1 MKRVVLRIGCGAVCA
16 ALALTLG
23 CGCALLPPATG
34 VPGAASSA
42 VSVPTDDS
50 GKPLY
55 DPAVLN
61 DSRLRVLYCDSRS
74 GSSTTIL
81 CGSTPLHQS
90 TRSENVSLV
99 EDSVTGTAD
108 YWLRSWSDPT
118 GRGGRRTA
126 LYDKTGT
133 EVMSFEGEQSATL
146 QNGLLVLQESRLIDG
161 GYVPESGYGTC
172 QVIDLATGAAL
183 PVPEGAYSCTL
194 CGDKLVFSCYAR
206 PEGLD
211 DYDWDTDYQQNR
223 WVVVQEK
230 DGTPVYRAE
239 AASAYRLFYDS
250 DTLSDWV
257 KLDVATGEETTD
269 QILYNTQTGEQYTG
283 FLQVYPGGLASFSTS
298 DGRYELRD
306 MTTEDRGLIS
316 TFDEQPSQYFPGY
329 VVTWHSGEG
338 HGYEL
343 YDLETGAK
351 TPLYDVDATD
361 NTVAVYALDGST
373 ACIPLMAQ
381 MLADTTGMDL
391 EEARSSITVS
401 TTAYALENFGLYD
414 TTTRMLVVYEA
425 PDYVKEELQKANVEL
440 EQKPIGVDALV
451 FIVNE
456 DNPVQALSQQQLRD
470 IYAGKITN
478 WKDVGGK
485 DQEIVAFQR
494 GEDSGSQTLFK
505 KLLIQGG
512 ELMTPPSEL
521 APAAMGEL
529 VDSIADY
536 NNSANAIGFS
546 VYYYIDQMYSKP
558 GLRLLAVDGVT
569 PSNDTLADGSYP
581 LCNDFYAVIH
591 PDAAADSPERRLYDW
606 LDTDAGQDCIKKS
619 GYVAVGPQTT
629 VTIVD

>member
-1 MKRVVLRIGCGAVCA
+1 MKRVVLRIGCGAVCT

-61 DSRLRVLYCDSRS
+61 DGRLRVLYCYGRS
-74 GSSTTIL
+74 GSNTTIL

-90 TRSENVSLV
+90 ARSENVSLV
-99 EDSVTGTAD
+99 EDSATGTAD

-118 GRGGRRTA
+118 GRGGRCTA

-133 EVMSFEGEQSATL
+133 EVLSFEGEQNATL

-183 PVPEGAYSCTL
+183 PVPEGAYSCTV

-211 DYDWDTDYQQNR
+211 DYDWDTDYQQNS

-230 DGTPVYRAE
+230 DGTPVYRAD

-257 KLDVATGEETTD
+257 ELDVATGAETTD

-283 FLQVYPGGLASFSTS
+283 FLQVYPSGLASFSS
-298 DGRYELRD
+298 GNGRYELRD
-306 MTTEDRGLIS
+306 MTTEDRGLIAA
-316 TFDEQPSQYFPGY
+316 FDEQPSQYFPGY
-329 VVTWHSGEG
+329 VVTWHSGED

-351 TPLYDVDATD
+351 TPLYDVNATD
-361 NTVAVYALDGST
+361 NTVAVYALDGSLRVYST
-373 ACIPLMAQ
+373 DNGKL
-381 MLADTTGMDL
+381 LTDTT
-391 EEARSSITVS
+391 
-401 TTAYALENFGLYD
+401 
-414 TTTRMLVVYEA
+414 
-425 PDYVKEELQKANVEL
+425 VE
-440 EQKPIGVDALV
+440 
-451 FIVNE
+451 
-456 DNPVQALSQQQLRD
+456 PVEHQQRVQM
-470 IYAGKITN
+470 TN
-478 WKDVGGK
+478 CG
-485 DQEIVAFQR
+485 
-494 GEDSGSQTLFK
+494 
-505 KLLIQGG
+505 
-512 ELMTPPSEL
+512 
-521 APAAMGEL
+521 
-529 VDSIADY
+529 
-536 NNSANAIGFS
+536 
-546 VYYYIDQMYSKP
+546 
-558 GLRLLAVDGVT
+558 
-569 PSNDTLADGSYP
+569 
-581 LCNDFYAVIH
+581 
-591 PDAAADSPERRLYDW
+591 
-606 LDTDAGQDCIKKS
+606 S
-619 GYVAVGPQTT
+619 GYVWLELQDNDRYETTATRLYGPQGLVSDLTALQGKYSYINYLTTDPDGRPMFYGSRSAVGSAYGNVYDVLDADGKVVLQGLSSCTGYYSNSLNALPDHVFAAQRGFYVGWMDTSGNWLYCQSIFSSAT
-629 VTIVD
+629 ADDEPSYGY

>member
-61 DSRLRVLYCDSRS
+61 DGRLRVLYCDGRS

-90 TRSENVSLV
+90 ARSENVSLV
-99 EDSVTGTAD
+99 EDSATGTAD

-133 EVMSFEGEQSATL
+133 EVMSFEGEQNATL
-146 QNGLLVLQESRLIDG
+146 QNGLLVLLESRLIDG

-183 PVPEGAYSCTL
+183 PVPEGAYSCTV

-211 DYDWDTDYQQNR
+211 DYDWDTDYQQNS

-230 DGTPVYRAE
+230 DGTPVYRAD

-257 KLDVATGEETTD
+257 ELDVTTGEETTD

-283 FLQVYPGGLASFSTS
+283 FLQVYPSGLASFSS
-298 DGRYELRD
+298 GNGRYELRD
-306 MTTEDRGLIS
+306 MTTEDRGLIAA
-316 TFDEQPSQYFPGY
+316 FDEQPSQYFPGY
-329 VVTWHSGEG
+329 VVTWHSGED

-351 TPLYDVDATD
+351 TPLYDVDAANSTI
-361 NTVAVYALDGST
+361 AVYALDGSLRVYSKDNGKLLT
-373 ACIPLMAQ
+373 
-381 MLADTTGMDL
+381 DTTVEPVEHQQRVRMSNCGSGYVWL
-391 EEARSSITVS
+391 ELQDNDRYE
-401 TTAYALENFGLYD
+401 TTATRLYGPQGLVSDLTALQGKYSYVDYLTTDPDGRPMFCGSRAAAGSAYGSVYDVLDADGKVVLQGLASCAGYYSNS
-414 TTTRMLVVYEA
+414 LNA
-425 PDYVKEELQKANVEL
+425 LPDH
-440 EQKPIGVDALV
+440 V
-451 FIVNE
+451 F
-456 DNPVQALSQQQLRD
+456 A
-470 IYAGKITN
+470 A
-478 WKDVGGK
+478 
-485 DQEIVAFQR
+485 QR
-494 GEDSGSQTLFK
+494 GFYVGWMDTSGNWLYCQ
-505 KLLIQGG
+505 
-512 ELMTPPSEL
+512 
-521 APAAMGEL
+521 
-529 VDSIADY
+529 SI
-536 NNSANAIGFS
+536 FS
-546 VYYYIDQMYSKP
+546 S
-558 GLRLLAVDGVT
+558 
-569 PSNDTLADGSYP
+569 
-581 LCNDFYAVIH
+581 
-591 PDAAADSPERRLYDW
+591 AAADDEPSY
-606 LDTDAGQDCIKKS
+606 
-619 GYVAVGPQTT
+619 GY
-629 VTIVD
+629 

>member
-1 MKRVVLRIGCGAVCA
+1 MKRVVLRIGCGAVCT

-23 CGCALLPPATG
+23 CGCTLLPPATG

-42 VSVPTDDS
+42 VSVPTDDN

-211 DYDWDTDYQQNR
+211 DYDWDTDYQQNS

-230 DGTPVYRAE
+230 DGTPVYRAD
-239 AASAYRLFYDS
+239 AASAYRLFYNS

-257 KLDVATGEETTD
+257 ELDVATGEETTD
-269 QILYNTQTGEQYTG
+269 RILYNVLTGEQCTG
-283 FLQVYPGGLASFSTS
+283 FLQVYPGGLASFSTG

-306 MTTEDRGLIS
+306 MTTEDRGLIAA
-316 TFDEQPSQYFPGY
+316 FDEQPSQYFPGY
-329 VVTWHSGEG
+329 VVTWHSGED

-343 YDLETGAK
+343 YDLETGTK
-351 TPLYDVDATD
+351 TPLYDVNTTD
-361 NTVAVYALDGST
+361 NTIAVYALDGSLRVYSKDNGKLLT
-373 ACIPLMAQ
+373 
-381 MLADTTGMDL
+381 DTTV
-391 EEARSSITVS
+391 EPVEHQQRV
-401 TTAYALENFGLYD
+401 
-414 TTTRMLVVYEA
+414 RM
-425 PDYVKEELQKANVEL
+425 
-440 EQKPIGVDALV
+440 
-451 FIVNE
+451 
-456 DNPVQALSQQQLRD
+456 
-470 IYAGKITN
+470 
-478 WKDVGGK
+478 
-485 DQEIVAFQR
+485 
-494 GEDSGSQTLFK
+494 
-505 KLLIQGG
+505 
-512 ELMTPPSEL
+512 
-521 APAAMGEL
+521 
-529 VDSIADY
+529 
-536 NNSANAIGFS
+536 
-546 VYYYIDQMYSKP
+546 
-558 GLRLLAVDGVT
+558 
-569 PSNDTLADGSYP
+569 SNYG
-581 LCNDFYAVIH
+581 
-591 PDAAADSPERRLYDW
+591 
-606 LDTDAGQDCIKKS
+606 S
-619 GYVAVGPQTT
+619 GYVWLKLQDNDRYETTATRLYGPQGLVSDLTALQGKYSYVNYLTTDPDGRPMFYGSRSAVGSAYGNVCDVLDADGKVVLQGLASCAGYYSNSLNALPDHVFAAQRGFYVGWMDTSGNWLYCQSIFSSAT
-629 VTIVD
+629 ADDEPSYGY

>member
-1 MKRVVLRIGCGAVCA
+1 MKRVVLRIGCGAVCT

-42 VSVPTDDS
+42 VSVPTDDN

-90 TRSENVSLV
+90 ARSENVSLV
-99 EDSVTGTAD
+99 EDSATGTAD

-161 GYVPESGYGTC
+161 GYIPESGYGTC

-183 PVPEGAYSCTL
+183 PVPEGAYSCTV

-211 DYDWDTDYQQNR
+211 DYDWDTDYRQNS

-230 DGTPVYRAE
+230 DGTPVYRAD

-257 KLDVATGEETTD
+257 VLDVTTGEETTD
-269 QILYNTQTGEQYTG
+269 RILYNVLTGEQCTG

-306 MTTEDRGLIS
+306 MTTEDRGLIAA
-316 TFDEQPSQYFPGY
+316 FDEQPSQYFPGY
-329 VVTWHSGEG
+329 VVTWHSGED

-343 YDLETGAK
+343 YDLETGTK
-351 TPLYDVDATD
+351 TPLYDVNATD
-361 NTVAVYALDGST
+361 NTVAVYALDGSLRVYST
-373 ACIPLMAQ
+373 DNGKL
-381 MLADTTGMDL
+381 LTDTTV
-391 EEARSSITVS
+391 EPVEHQQRV
-401 TTAYALENFGLYD
+401 
-414 TTTRMLVVYEA
+414 RM
-425 PDYVKEELQKANVEL
+425 
-440 EQKPIGVDALV
+440 
-451 FIVNE
+451 
-456 DNPVQALSQQQLRD
+456 
-470 IYAGKITN
+470 
-478 WKDVGGK
+478 
-485 DQEIVAFQR
+485 
-494 GEDSGSQTLFK
+494 
-505 KLLIQGG
+505 
-512 ELMTPPSEL
+512 
-521 APAAMGEL
+521 
-529 VDSIADY
+529 
-536 NNSANAIGFS
+536 
-546 VYYYIDQMYSKP
+546 
-558 GLRLLAVDGVT
+558 
-569 PSNDTLADGSYP
+569 SNYG
-581 LCNDFYAVIH
+581 
-591 PDAAADSPERRLYDW
+591 
-606 LDTDAGQDCIKKS
+606 S
-619 GYVAVGPQTT
+619 GYVWLKLQDNDRYETTATRLYGPQGLVSDLTALQGKYSYVNYLTTDPDGRPMFYGSRSAVGSAYGNVCDVLDADGKVVLQGLASCAGYYSNSLNALPDHVFAAQRGFYVGWMDTSGNWLYCQSIFSSAT
-629 VTIVD
+629 ADDEPSYGY

>member
-1 MKRVVLRIGCGAVCA
+1 MKRVVLRIGCGAVCT

-42 VSVPTDDS
+42 VSVPTDDN

-61 DSRLRVLYCDSRS
+61 DSRLRVLYCDGRF

-99 EDSVTGTAD
+99 EDSATGTAD

-183 PVPEGAYSCTL
+183 PVPEGAYSCTV

-211 DYDWDTDYQQNR
+211 DYDWDTDYRQHS

-230 DGTPVYRAE
+230 DGTPVYRAD

-257 KLDVATGEETTD
+257 ELDIATGEETTD
-269 QILYNTQTGEQYTG
+269 QILYNTLTGEQYTG
-283 FLQVYPGGLASFSTS
+283 FLQVYPSGLASFSTS

-306 MTTEDRGLIS
+306 MTTEDRGLIA

-329 VVTWHSGEG
+329 VVTWHSGED

-361 NTVAVYALDGST
+361 STVAVYALDGSLRVYSKDNGKLLT
-373 ACIPLMAQ
+373 
-381 MLADTTGMDL
+381 DTTVEPVEHQQRVRMSNCGTGYVWL
-391 EEARSSITVS
+391 ELQDNDRYE
-401 TTAYALENFGLYD
+401 TTATRLYGPQGLVSDLTALQGKYSYVNYLTTDPDGRPMFCGSRAAAGSAYGNVYDVLDADGKVVLQGLSSCTGYYSNS
-414 TTTRMLVVYEA
+414 LNA
-425 PDYVKEELQKANVEL
+425 LPDH
-440 EQKPIGVDALV
+440 V
-451 FIVNE
+451 F
-456 DNPVQALSQQQLRD
+456 A
-470 IYAGKITN
+470 A
-478 WKDVGGK
+478 
-485 DQEIVAFQR
+485 QR
-494 GEDSGSQTLFK
+494 GFYVGWMDTSGNWLYCQSIFSSATADDV
-505 KLLIQGG
+505 
-512 ELMTPPSEL
+512 PS
-521 APAAMGEL
+521 
-529 VDSIADY
+529 
-536 NNSANAIGFS
+536 
-546 VYYYIDQMYSKP
+546 YS
-558 GLRLLAVDGVT
+558 
-569 PSNDTLADGSYP
+569 Y
-581 LCNDFYAVIH
+581 
-591 PDAAADSPERRLYDW
+591 
-606 LDTDAGQDCIKKS
+606 
-619 GYVAVGPQTT
+619 
-629 VTIVD
+629 

>member
-1 MKRVVLRIGCGAVCA
+1 MKRVVLRIGCGAVCT

-55 DPAVLN
+55 DPTVLN
-61 DSRLRVLYCDSRS
+61 DSRLRVLYCDGRF

-99 EDSVTGTAD
+99 EDSATGTAD

-183 PVPEGAYSCTL
+183 PVPEGAYSCTV

-211 DYDWDTDYQQNR
+211 DYDWDTDYRQNS

-230 DGTPVYRAE
+230 DGTPVYRAD

-257 KLDVATGEETTD
+257 VLDVTTGEETTD
-269 QILYNTQTGEQYTG
+269 RILYNVLTGEQCTG
-283 FLQVYPGGLASFSTS
+283 FLQVYPGGLASFSTD

-306 MTTEDRGLIS
+306 MTTEDRGLIAA
-316 TFDEQPSQYFPGY
+316 FDEQPSQYFPGY
-329 VVTWHSGEG
+329 VVTWHSGED

-343 YDLETGAK
+343 YDLETGTK
-351 TPLYDVDATD
+351 TPLYDVNATD
-361 NTVAVYALDGST
+361 NTVAVYALDGSLRVYST
-373 ACIPLMAQ
+373 DNGKL
-381 MLADTTGMDL
+381 LTDTTV
-391 EEARSSITVS
+391 EPVEHQQRV
-401 TTAYALENFGLYD
+401 
-414 TTTRMLVVYEA
+414 RM
-425 PDYVKEELQKANVEL
+425 
-440 EQKPIGVDALV
+440 
-451 FIVNE
+451 
-456 DNPVQALSQQQLRD
+456 
-470 IYAGKITN
+470 
-478 WKDVGGK
+478 
-485 DQEIVAFQR
+485 
-494 GEDSGSQTLFK
+494 
-505 KLLIQGG
+505 
-512 ELMTPPSEL
+512 
-521 APAAMGEL
+521 
-529 VDSIADY
+529 
-536 NNSANAIGFS
+536 
-546 VYYYIDQMYSKP
+546 
-558 GLRLLAVDGVT
+558 
-569 PSNDTLADGSYP
+569 SNYG
-581 LCNDFYAVIH
+581 
-591 PDAAADSPERRLYDW
+591 
-606 LDTDAGQDCIKKS
+606 S
-619 GYVAVGPQTT
+619 GYVWLKLQDNDRYETTATRLYGPQGLVSDLTALQGKYSYVDYLTT
-629 VTIVD
+629 DPDGSPMFCGSRAAAGSAYGNVYDVLDADGKVVLQGLSSCTGYYSNSLNALPDHVFAAQRGFYVGWMDTSGNWLYCQSIFSSATADDVPSYGY

>member
-61 DSRLRVLYCDSRS
+61 DGRLRALYCYSRS

-99 EDSVTGTAD
+99 QDSATGTAD

-133 EVMSFEGEQSATL
+133 EVLSFEGEQSATL
-146 QNGLLVLQESRLIDG
+146 QNGLLVLQESRLVDG

-183 PVPEGAYSCTL
+183 PVPEGAYGCTV

-211 DYDWDTDYQQNR
+211 DYDWDTDYQQNS
-223 WVVVQEK
+223 WVVAQEK
-230 DGTPVYRAE
+230 DGTPVYRAD

-250 DTLSDWV
+250 DILSDWV
-257 KLDVATGEETTD
+257 ELDIATEEETTD
-269 QILYNTQTGEQYTG
+269 RILYNVLTGEQCTG
-283 FLQVYPGGLASFSTS
+283 FLQVYQGGLASFSTG

-306 MTTEDRGLIS
+306 MTTEDRGLIA

-329 VVTWHSGEG
+329 VITWHSGED

-343 YDLETGAK
+343 YDLETGTK
-351 TPLYDVDATD
+351 TPLYDVDASDSTI
-361 NTVAVYALDGST
+361 AVYAQDGSLRVYSKDNGKLLT
-373 ACIPLMAQ
+373 
-381 MLADTTGMDL
+381 DTTVEPVEHQQRVRMSNCGSGYIWL
-391 EEARSSITVS
+391 ELQDNDHYE
-401 TTAYALENFGLYD
+401 TTATRLYGPQGLVSDLTALQGKYSYVDYLTTDPDGSPMFCGSRAAAGSAYGNVYDVLDADGKVVLQGLSSCTGYYSNS
-414 TTTRMLVVYEA
+414 LNA
-425 PDYVKEELQKANVEL
+425 LPDH
-440 EQKPIGVDALV
+440 V
-451 FIVNE
+451 F
-456 DNPVQALSQQQLRD
+456 A
-470 IYAGKITN
+470 A
-478 WKDVGGK
+478 
-485 DQEIVAFQR
+485 QR
-494 GEDSGSQTLFK
+494 GFYVGWMDTSGNWLYCQSIFSSATADD
-505 KLLIQGG
+505 
-512 ELMTPPSEL
+512 EPS
-521 APAAMGEL
+521 
-529 VDSIADY
+529 Y
-536 NNSANAIGFS
+536 
-546 VYYYIDQMYSKP
+546 
-558 GLRLLAVDGVT
+558 
-569 PSNDTLADGSYP
+569 
-581 LCNDFYAVIH
+581 
-591 PDAAADSPERRLYDW
+591 
-606 LDTDAGQDCIKKS
+606 
-619 GYVAVGPQTT
+619 GY
-629 VTIVD
+629 

>member
-99 EDSVTGTAD
+99 EDSATGTAD

-183 PVPEGAYSCTL
+183 PVPEGAYSCTV

-211 DYDWDTDYQQNR
+211 DYDWDTDYRQNS

-230 DGTPVYRAE
+230 DGTPVYRAD

-257 KLDVATGEETTD
+257 VLDVTTGEETTD
-269 QILYNTQTGEQYTG
+269 RILYNVLTGEQCTG

-306 MTTEDRGLIS
+306 MTTEDRGLIAA
-316 TFDEQPSQYFPGY
+316 FDEQPSQYFPGY
-329 VVTWHSGEG
+329 VVTWHSGED

-343 YDLETGAK
+343 YDLETGTK
-351 TPLYDVDATD
+351 TPLYDVNATD
-361 NTVAVYALDGST
+361 NTVAVYALDGSLRVYST
-373 ACIPLMAQ
+373 DNGKL
-381 MLADTTGMDL
+381 LTDTTV
-391 EEARSSITVS
+391 EPVEHQQRV
-401 TTAYALENFGLYD
+401 
-414 TTTRMLVVYEA
+414 RM
-425 PDYVKEELQKANVEL
+425 
-440 EQKPIGVDALV
+440 
-451 FIVNE
+451 
-456 DNPVQALSQQQLRD
+456 
-470 IYAGKITN
+470 
-478 WKDVGGK
+478 
-485 DQEIVAFQR
+485 
-494 GEDSGSQTLFK
+494 
-505 KLLIQGG
+505 
-512 ELMTPPSEL
+512 
-521 APAAMGEL
+521 
-529 VDSIADY
+529 
-536 NNSANAIGFS
+536 
-546 VYYYIDQMYSKP
+546 
-558 GLRLLAVDGVT
+558 
-569 PSNDTLADGSYP
+569 SNYG
-581 LCNDFYAVIH
+581 
-591 PDAAADSPERRLYDW
+591 
-606 LDTDAGQDCIKKS
+606 S
-619 GYVAVGPQTT
+619 GYVWLKLQDNDRYETTATRLYGPQGLVSDLTALQGKYSYVNYLTTDPDGRPMFYGSRSAVGSAYGNVCDVLDADGKVVLQGLASCAGYYSNSLNALPDHVFAAQRGFYVGWMDTSGNWLYCQSIFSSAT
-629 VTIVD
+629 ADDEPSYGY

>member
-1 MKRVVLRIGCGAVCA
+1 MKRVVLRIGCGAVCT

-55 DPAVLN
+55 DPTVLN
-61 DSRLRVLYCDSRS
+61 DSRLRVLYCDGRF

-99 EDSVTGTAD
+99 EDSATGTAD

-146 QNGLLVLQESRLIDG
+146 QNGLLVLQESRLVDG

-183 PVPEGAYSCTL
+183 PVPEGAYSCTV

-211 DYDWDTDYQQNR
+211 DYDWDTDYQQNS

-230 DGTPVYRAE
+230 DGTTVYRAE
-239 AASAYRLFYDS
+239 AASAYRLFYDN

-257 KLDVATGEETTD
+257 ELDVATGEETTD
-269 QILYNTQTGEQYTG
+269 RILYNVLTGEQCTG
-283 FLQVYPGGLASFSTS
+283 FLQVYPGGLASFSTG

-306 MTTEDRGLIS
+306 MTTEDRGLIAA
-316 TFDEQPSQYFPGY
+316 FDEQPSQYFPGY
-329 VVTWHSGEG
+329 VVTWHSGED

-361 NTVAVYALDGST
+361 STIAVYALDGSLRVYSKDNGKLLT
-373 ACIPLMAQ
+373 
-381 MLADTTGMDL
+381 DTTVKPVEHQQRVRMSNCGTGYVWL
-391 EEARSSITVS
+391 ELQDNDRYE
-401 TTAYALENFGLYD
+401 TTATRLYGPQGLVSDLTALQGKYSYVDYLTTDPDGSPMFCGSRAAAGSAYGNVYDVLDADGKVVLQGLSSCTGYYSNS
-414 TTTRMLVVYEA
+414 LNA
-425 PDYVKEELQKANVEL
+425 LPDH
-440 EQKPIGVDALV
+440 V
-451 FIVNE
+451 F
-456 DNPVQALSQQQLRD
+456 A
-470 IYAGKITN
+470 A
-478 WKDVGGK
+478 
-485 DQEIVAFQR
+485 QR
-494 GEDSGSQTLFK
+494 GFYVGWMDTSGNWLYCQNIFSSATADD
-505 KLLIQGG
+505 
-512 ELMTPPSEL
+512 EPS
-521 APAAMGEL
+521 
-529 VDSIADY
+529 Y
-536 NNSANAIGFS
+536 
-546 VYYYIDQMYSKP
+546 
-558 GLRLLAVDGVT
+558 
-569 PSNDTLADGSYP
+569 
-581 LCNDFYAVIH
+581 
-591 PDAAADSPERRLYDW
+591 
-606 LDTDAGQDCIKKS
+606 
-619 GYVAVGPQTT
+619 GY
-629 VTIVD
+629 

>member
-1 MKRVVLRIGCGAVCA
+1 MKRVVLRISCGAVCA

-61 DSRLRVLYCDSRS
+61 DGRLRVLYCDGRS

-90 TRSENVSLV
+90 ARSENVSLV
-99 EDSVTGTAD
+99 QDSTTGTAD

-133 EVMSFEGEQSATL
+133 EVMAFEGEQSATL
-146 QNGLLVLQESRLIDG
+146 QNGLLVLQESRLVDG

-183 PVPEGAYSCTL
+183 PVPEGAYSCTV

-211 DYDWDTDYQQNR
+211 DYDWDTDYRQNS

-230 DGTPVYRAE
+230 DGTPVYRAD

-257 KLDVATGEETTD
+257 VLDVTTGEETTD
-269 QILYNTQTGEQYTG
+269 RILYNVLTGEQCTG

-306 MTTEDRGLIS
+306 MTTEDRGLIAA
-316 TFDEQPSQYFPGY
+316 FDEQPSQYFPGY
-329 VVTWHSGEG
+329 VVTWHSGED

-343 YDLETGAK
+343 YDLETGTK
-351 TPLYDVDATD
+351 TPLYDVNATD
-361 NTVAVYALDGST
+361 NTVAVYALDGSLRVYST
-373 ACIPLMAQ
+373 DNGKL
-381 MLADTTGMDL
+381 LTDTTV
-391 EEARSSITVS
+391 EPVEHQQRV
-401 TTAYALENFGLYD
+401 
-414 TTTRMLVVYEA
+414 RMSNCGTG
-425 PDYVKEELQKANVEL
+425 YVWLELQ
-440 EQKPIGVDALV
+440 
-451 FIVNE
+451 
-456 DNPVQALSQQQLRD
+456 DNDR
-470 IYAGKITN
+470 Y
-478 WKDVGGK
+478 
-485 DQEIVAFQR
+485 E
-494 GEDSGSQTLFK
+494 
-505 KLLIQGG
+505 
-512 ELMTPPSEL
+512 
-521 APAAMGEL
+521 
-529 VDSIADY
+529 
-536 NNSANAIGFS
+536 
-546 VYYYIDQMYSKP
+546 
-558 GLRLLAVDGVT
+558 
-569 PSNDTLADGSYP
+569 
-581 LCNDFYAVIH
+581 
-591 PDAAADSPERRLYDW
+591 
-606 LDTDAGQDCIKKS
+606 
-619 GYVAVGPQTT
+619 TT
-629 VTIVD
+629 VTRLYGPQGLVSDLTALQGKYSYVNYLTTDPDGRPMFYGSRAAAGSAYGNVCDVLDADGKVVLHGLSSCTGYYSNSLNALPDHVFAAQQGFYVGWMDTSGNWLYCQSIFSYATADDEPSYGY

>member
-1 MKRVVLRIGCGAVCA
+1 MKRVVLRIGCGAVCT

-42 VSVPTDDS
+42 VSVPTDDN

-61 DSRLRVLYCDSRS
+61 DDRLRVLYCYDRA

-90 TRSENVSLV
+90 ARSENVSLV
-99 EDSVTGTAD
+99 EDSATGTAD

-133 EVMSFEGEQSATL
+133 EVLSFEGEQSATL

-183 PVPEGAYSCTL
+183 SVPEGAYSCTL

-211 DYDWDTDYQQNR
+211 DYDWDTDYQQNS
-223 WVVVQEK
+223 WVVMQEK

-257 KLDVATGEETTD
+257 VLDVTTGEETTD
-269 QILYNTQTGEQYTG
+269 RILYNVLTGEQCTG

-306 MTTEDRGLIS
+306 MTTEDRGLIAA
-316 TFDEQPSQYFPGY
+316 FDEQPSQYFPGY
-329 VVTWHSGEG
+329 VVTWHSGED

-343 YDLETGAK
+343 YDLETGTK
-351 TPLYDVDATD
+351 TPLYDVNATD
-361 NTVAVYALDGST
+361 NTVAVYALDGSLRVYST
-373 ACIPLMAQ
+373 DNGKL
-381 MLADTTGMDL
+381 LTDTTV
-391 EEARSSITVS
+391 EPVEHQQRV
-401 TTAYALENFGLYD
+401 
-414 TTTRMLVVYEA
+414 RM
-425 PDYVKEELQKANVEL
+425 
-440 EQKPIGVDALV
+440 
-451 FIVNE
+451 
-456 DNPVQALSQQQLRD
+456 
-470 IYAGKITN
+470 
-478 WKDVGGK
+478 
-485 DQEIVAFQR
+485 
-494 GEDSGSQTLFK
+494 
-505 KLLIQGG
+505 
-512 ELMTPPSEL
+512 
-521 APAAMGEL
+521 
-529 VDSIADY
+529 
-536 NNSANAIGFS
+536 
-546 VYYYIDQMYSKP
+546 
-558 GLRLLAVDGVT
+558 
-569 PSNDTLADGSYP
+569 SNYG
-581 LCNDFYAVIH
+581 
-591 PDAAADSPERRLYDW
+591 
-606 LDTDAGQDCIKKS
+606 S
-619 GYVAVGPQTT
+619 GYVWLKLQDNDRYETTATRLYGPQGLVSDLTALQGKYSYVNYLTTDPDGRPMFYGSRSAVGSAYGNVCDVLDADGKVVLQGLASCAGYYSNSLNALPDHVFAAQRGFYVGWMDTSGNWLYCQSIFSSAT
-629 VTIVD
+629 ADDEPSYGY

>member
-1 MKRVVLRIGCGAVCA
+1 MKRVVLRIGCGAVCT

-42 VSVPTDDS
+42 VSVPTDDN

-90 TRSENVSLV
+90 ARSENVSLV
-99 EDSVTGTAD
+99 EDSATGTAD

-183 PVPEGAYSCTL
+183 PVPEGAYSCTV

-211 DYDWDTDYQQNR
+211 DYDWDTDYQQNS

-230 DGTPVYRAE
+230 DGTPVYRAD

-257 KLDVATGEETTD
+257 VLDVTTGEETTD
-269 QILYNTQTGEQYTG
+269 RILYNVLTGEQCTG
-283 FLQVYPGGLASFSTS
+283 FLQVYPGGLASFSTG

-306 MTTEDRGLIS
+306 MTTEDRGLIAA
-316 TFDEQPSQYFPGY
+316 FDEQPSQYFPGY
-329 VVTWHSGEG
+329 VVTWHSGED

-343 YDLETGAK
+343 YDLETGTK
-351 TPLYDVDATD
+351 TPLYDVNTTD
-361 NTVAVYALDGST
+361 NTIAVYALDGSLRVYSKDNGKLLT
-373 ACIPLMAQ
+373 
-381 MLADTTGMDL
+381 DTTV
-391 EEARSSITVS
+391 EPVEHQQRV
-401 TTAYALENFGLYD
+401 
-414 TTTRMLVVYEA
+414 RM
-425 PDYVKEELQKANVEL
+425 
-440 EQKPIGVDALV
+440 
-451 FIVNE
+451 
-456 DNPVQALSQQQLRD
+456 
-470 IYAGKITN
+470 
-478 WKDVGGK
+478 
-485 DQEIVAFQR
+485 
-494 GEDSGSQTLFK
+494 
-505 KLLIQGG
+505 
-512 ELMTPPSEL
+512 
-521 APAAMGEL
+521 
-529 VDSIADY
+529 
-536 NNSANAIGFS
+536 
-546 VYYYIDQMYSKP
+546 
-558 GLRLLAVDGVT
+558 
-569 PSNDTLADGSYP
+569 SNYG
-581 LCNDFYAVIH
+581 
-591 PDAAADSPERRLYDW
+591 
-606 LDTDAGQDCIKKS
+606 S
-619 GYVAVGPQTT
+619 GYVWLKLQDNDRYETTATRLYGPQGLVSDLTALQGKYSYVNYLTTDPDGRPMFYGSRSAVGSAYGNVCDVLDADGKVVLQGLASCAGYYSNSLNALPDHVFAAQRGFYVGWMDTSGNWLYCQSIFSSAT
-629 VTIVD
+629 ADDEPSYGY

>member
-1 MKRVVLRIGCGAVCA
+1 MKRVVLRIGCGAVCT

-42 VSVPTDDS
+42 VSVPTDDN

-90 TRSENVSLV
+90 ARSENVSLV
-99 EDSVTGTAD
+99 EDSATGTAD

-183 PVPEGAYSCTL
+183 PVPEGAYSCTV

-211 DYDWDTDYQQNR
+211 DYDWDTDYRQNS

-230 DGTPVYRAE
+230 DGTPVYRAD

-257 KLDVATGEETTD
+257 VLDVTTGEETTD
-269 QILYNTQTGEQYTG
+269 RILYNVLTGEQCTG
-283 FLQVYPGGLASFSTS
+283 FLQVYPGGLASFSTG

-306 MTTEDRGLIS
+306 MTTEDRGLIAA
-316 TFDEQPSQYFPGY
+316 FDEQPSQYFPGY
-329 VVTWHSGEG
+329 VVTWHSGEN

-343 YDLETGAK
+343 YDLETGTK
-351 TPLYDVDATD
+351 TPLYDVNATD
-361 NTVAVYALDGST
+361 NTVAVYALDGSLRVYST
-373 ACIPLMAQ
+373 DNGKL
-381 MLADTTGMDL
+381 LTDTTV
-391 EEARSSITVS
+391 EPVEHQQRV
-401 TTAYALENFGLYD
+401 
-414 TTTRMLVVYEA
+414 RM
-425 PDYVKEELQKANVEL
+425 
-440 EQKPIGVDALV
+440 
-451 FIVNE
+451 
-456 DNPVQALSQQQLRD
+456 
-470 IYAGKITN
+470 
-478 WKDVGGK
+478 
-485 DQEIVAFQR
+485 
-494 GEDSGSQTLFK
+494 
-505 KLLIQGG
+505 
-512 ELMTPPSEL
+512 
-521 APAAMGEL
+521 
-529 VDSIADY
+529 
-536 NNSANAIGFS
+536 
-546 VYYYIDQMYSKP
+546 
-558 GLRLLAVDGVT
+558 
-569 PSNDTLADGSYP
+569 SNYG
-581 LCNDFYAVIH
+581 
-591 PDAAADSPERRLYDW
+591 
-606 LDTDAGQDCIKKS
+606 S
-619 GYVAVGPQTT
+619 GYVWLKLQDNDRYETTATRLYGPQGLVSDLTALQGKYSYVNYLTTDPDGRPMFYGSRSAVGSAYGNVCDVLDADGKVVLQGLASCAGYYSNSLNALPDHVFAAQRGFYVGWMDTSGNWLYCQSIFSSAT
-629 VTIVD
+629 ADDEPSYGY

>member
-1 MKRVVLRIGCGAVCA
+1 MKRVVLRIGCGAVCT

-42 VSVPTDDS
+42 VSVPTDDN

-61 DSRLRVLYCDSRS
+61 DGRLRVLYYYGRS

-90 TRSENVSLV
+90 ARSENVSLV
-99 EDSVTGTAD
+99 EDSATGTAD

-211 DYDWDTDYQQNR
+211 DYDWDTDYQQNS
-223 WVVVQEK
+223 WVVMQEK
-230 DGTPVYRAE
+230 DGTPVYRAD

-257 KLDVATGEETTD
+257 GLDVTTGEETTD
-269 QILYNTQTGEQYTG
+269 RILYNVLTGEQCTG

-306 MTTEDRGLIS
+306 MTTEDRGLIAA
-316 TFDEQPSQYFPGY
+316 FDEQPSQYFPGY
-329 VVTWHSGEG
+329 VVTWHSGED

-343 YDLETGAK
+343 YDLETGTK
-351 TPLYDVDATD
+351 TPLYDVNATD
-361 NTVAVYALDGST
+361 NTVAVYALDGSLRVYST
-373 ACIPLMAQ
+373 DNGKL
-381 MLADTTGMDL
+381 LTDTTVEPVEHQQRVRMSNCGNGYVWLKLQDNDRY
-391 EEARSSITVS
+391 E
-401 TTAYALENFGLYD
+401 TTATRLYGPQGLVSDLTALQGKYSYVNYLTTDPDGRPMFYGSRAAAGSAYGNVCDVLDADGKVVLHGLSSCTGYYSNS
-414 TTTRMLVVYEA
+414 LNA
-425 PDYVKEELQKANVEL
+425 LPDH
-440 EQKPIGVDALV
+440 V
-451 FIVNE
+451 F
-456 DNPVQALSQQQLRD
+456 A
-470 IYAGKITN
+470 A
-478 WKDVGGK
+478 
-485 DQEIVAFQR
+485 QR
-494 GEDSGSQTLFK
+494 GFYVGWMDTSGNWLYCQSIFSSATADDV
-505 KLLIQGG
+505 
-512 ELMTPPSEL
+512 PS
-521 APAAMGEL
+521 
-529 VDSIADY
+529 Y
-536 NNSANAIGFS
+536 
-546 VYYYIDQMYSKP
+546 
-558 GLRLLAVDGVT
+558 
-569 PSNDTLADGSYP
+569 
-581 LCNDFYAVIH
+581 
-591 PDAAADSPERRLYDW
+591 
-606 LDTDAGQDCIKKS
+606 
-619 GYVAVGPQTT
+619 GY
-629 VTIVD
+629 

>member
-1 MKRVVLRIGCGAVCA
+1 MKRVVLRIGCGAVCT

-34 VPGAASSA
+34 VPGAASAA

-61 DSRLRVLYCDSRS
+61 DGRLRVLYYYGRS

-81 CGSTPLHQS
+81 CGSTPLHQAA
-90 TRSENVSLV
+90 RSENVSLV
-99 EDSVTGTAD
+99 EDSATGIAD

-211 DYDWDTDYQQNR
+211 DYDWDTDYQQNS

-230 DGTPVYRAE
+230 DGTPAYRAD

-257 KLDVATGEETTD
+257 ELDVATGEEITD
-269 QILYNTQTGEQYTG
+269 QILYNVLTGEQCTG
-283 FLQVYPGGLASFSTS
+283 FLQVYPGGLASFSTG

-306 MTTEDRGLIS
+306 MTTEDRGLIA

-329 VVTWHSGEG
+329 VVTWHSGED
-338 HGYEL
+338 HGYDL

-351 TPLYDVDATD
+351 TPLYDVDANDSTI
-361 NTVAVYALDGST
+361 AVYALDGSLRVYSKDNGKLLT
-373 ACIPLMAQ
+373 
-381 MLADTTGMDL
+381 DTTV
-391 EEARSSITVS
+391 EPVEHQQRV
-401 TTAYALENFGLYD
+401 
-414 TTTRMLVVYEA
+414 RM
-425 PDYVKEELQKANVEL
+425 
-440 EQKPIGVDALV
+440 
-451 FIVNE
+451 
-456 DNPVQALSQQQLRD
+456 
-470 IYAGKITN
+470 
-478 WKDVGGK
+478 
-485 DQEIVAFQR
+485 
-494 GEDSGSQTLFK
+494 
-505 KLLIQGG
+505 
-512 ELMTPPSEL
+512 
-521 APAAMGEL
+521 
-529 VDSIADY
+529 
-536 NNSANAIGFS
+536 
-546 VYYYIDQMYSKP
+546 
-558 GLRLLAVDGVT
+558 
-569 PSNDTLADGSYP
+569 SNCG
-581 LCNDFYAVIH
+581 
-591 PDAAADSPERRLYDW
+591 
-606 LDTDAGQDCIKKS
+606 S
-619 GYVAVGPQTT
+619 GYVWLELQDNDRYETTATRLYGPQGLVSDLTALQGKYSYINYLTT
-629 VTIVD
+629 DPDGRPMFYGSRSAAGSAYGSVCDVLDADGKVVLQGLASCAGYYSNSLNALPDHVFAAQRGFYVGWMDTSGNWLYCQSIFSSATADDEPSYGY

>member
-61 DSRLRVLYCDSRS
+61 DGRLRVLYCDGRS

-90 TRSENVSLV
+90 ARSENVSLV
-99 EDSVTGTAD
+99 QDSTTGTAD

-133 EVMSFEGEQSATL
+133 EVMAFEGEQSATL

-183 PVPEGAYSCTL
+183 PVPEGAYGCTL

-211 DYDWDTDYQQNR
+211 DYDWDTDYQQNS

-230 DGTPVYRAE
+230 DGTPVYRAD

-257 KLDVATGEETTD
+257 ELDVATGEETTD
-269 QILYNTQTGEQYTG
+269 RILYNVLTGEQCTG
-283 FLQVYPGGLASFSTS
+283 FLQVYPGGLVSFSTG

-306 MTTEDRGLIS
+306 MTTEDRGLIA

-329 VVTWHSGEG
+329 VVTWHSGED

-343 YDLETGAK
+343 YDLETGTK
-351 TPLYDVDATD
+351 TPLYDVNTTD
-361 NTVAVYALDGST
+361 NTIAVYALDGSLRVYSKDNGKLLT
-373 ACIPLMAQ
+373 E
-381 MLADTTGMDL
+381 TTVEPVEHQQRVRMSNCGSGYVWLKLQDNDRY
-391 EEARSSITVS
+391 E
-401 TTAYALENFGLYD
+401 TTATRLYGPQGLVSDLTALQGKYSYVNYLTTDPDGRPMFYGSRAAAGSAYGNVCDVLDADGKVVLQGLASCAGYYSNS
-414 TTTRMLVVYEA
+414 LNA
-425 PDYVKEELQKANVEL
+425 LPDH
-440 EQKPIGVDALV
+440 V
-451 FIVNE
+451 F
-456 DNPVQALSQQQLRD
+456 A
-470 IYAGKITN
+470 A
-478 WKDVGGK
+478 
-485 DQEIVAFQR
+485 QR
-494 GEDSGSQTLFK
+494 GFYVGWMDTSGNWLYCQ
-505 KLLIQGG
+505 
-512 ELMTPPSEL
+512 
-521 APAAMGEL
+521 
-529 VDSIADY
+529 SI
-536 NNSANAIGFS
+536 FS
-546 VYYYIDQMYSKP
+546 S
-558 GLRLLAVDGVT
+558 
-569 PSNDTLADGSYP
+569 
-581 LCNDFYAVIH
+581 
-591 PDAAADSPERRLYDW
+591 AAADDEPSY
-606 LDTDAGQDCIKKS
+606 
-619 GYVAVGPQTT
+619 GY
-629 VTIVD
+629 

>member
-55 DPAVLN
+55 DPTVLN
-61 DSRLRVLYCDSRS
+61 DSRLRVLYCDGRF

-99 EDSVTGTAD
+99 EDSATGTAD

-133 EVMSFEGEQSATL
+133 EVMSFEGEQNATL
-146 QNGLLVLQESRLIDG
+146 QNGLLVLQESRLVDG

-211 DYDWDTDYQQNR
+211 DYDWDTDYQQNS

-230 DGTPVYRAE
+230 DGTPVYRAG
-239 AASAYRLFYDS
+239 AASAYRLFYNS

-257 KLDVATGEETTD
+257 ELDVATGEETTD
-269 QILYNTQTGEQYTG
+269 RILYNVLTGEQCTG
-283 FLQVYPGGLASFSTS
+283 FLQVYPGGLASFSTG

-306 MTTEDRGLIS
+306 MTTEDRGLIAA
-316 TFDEQPSQYFPGY
+316 FDEQPSQYFPGY
-329 VVTWHSGEG
+329 VVTWHSGED

-343 YDLETGAK
+343 YDLETGTK
-351 TPLYDVDATD
+351 TPLYDVNTTD
-361 NTVAVYALDGST
+361 NTIAVYALDGSLRVYSKDNGKLLT
-373 ACIPLMAQ
+373 
-381 MLADTTGMDL
+381 DTTV
-391 EEARSSITVS
+391 EPVEHQQRV
-401 TTAYALENFGLYD
+401 
-414 TTTRMLVVYEA
+414 RM
-425 PDYVKEELQKANVEL
+425 
-440 EQKPIGVDALV
+440 
-451 FIVNE
+451 
-456 DNPVQALSQQQLRD
+456 
-470 IYAGKITN
+470 
-478 WKDVGGK
+478 
-485 DQEIVAFQR
+485 
-494 GEDSGSQTLFK
+494 
-505 KLLIQGG
+505 
-512 ELMTPPSEL
+512 
-521 APAAMGEL
+521 
-529 VDSIADY
+529 
-536 NNSANAIGFS
+536 
-546 VYYYIDQMYSKP
+546 
-558 GLRLLAVDGVT
+558 
-569 PSNDTLADGSYP
+569 SNYG
-581 LCNDFYAVIH
+581 
-591 PDAAADSPERRLYDW
+591 
-606 LDTDAGQDCIKKS
+606 S
-619 GYVAVGPQTT
+619 GYVWLKLQDNDRYETTATRLYGPQGLVSDLTALQGKYSYVNYLTT
-629 VTIVD
+629 DPDGRPMFYGSRDAAGSAYGNVCDVLDADGKVVLQGLASCAGYYSNSLNALPDHVFAAQRGFYVGWMDTSGNWLYCQSIFSSATADDEPSYGY

>member
-1 MKRVVLRIGCGAVCA
+1 MKRVVLRIGCGAVCT

-42 VSVPTDDS
+42 VSVPTDDN

-90 TRSENVSLV
+90 ARSENVSLV
-99 EDSVTGTAD
+99 EDSATGTAD

-146 QNGLLVLQESRLIDG
+146 QNGLLVLQESRLVDG
-161 GYVPESGYGTC
+161 GYVPESGYGTYGTC

-183 PVPEGAYSCTL
+183 PVPEGAYSCTV

-211 DYDWDTDYQQNR
+211 DYDWDTDYRQNS

-230 DGTPVYRAE
+230 DGTPVYRAD

-257 KLDVATGEETTD
+257 VLDVTTGEETTD
-269 QILYNTQTGEQYTG
+269 RILYNVLTGEQCTG

-306 MTTEDRGLIS
+306 MTTEDRGLIAA
-316 TFDEQPSQYFPGY
+316 FDEQPSQYFPGY
-329 VVTWHSGEG
+329 VVTWHSGED

-343 YDLETGAK
+343 YDLETGTK
-351 TPLYDVDATD
+351 TPLYDVNATD
-361 NTVAVYALDGST
+361 NTVAVYALDGSLRVYST
-373 ACIPLMAQ
+373 DNGKL
-381 MLADTTGMDL
+381 LTDTTV
-391 EEARSSITVS
+391 EPVEHQQRV
-401 TTAYALENFGLYD
+401 
-414 TTTRMLVVYEA
+414 RM
-425 PDYVKEELQKANVEL
+425 
-440 EQKPIGVDALV
+440 
-451 FIVNE
+451 
-456 DNPVQALSQQQLRD
+456 
-470 IYAGKITN
+470 
-478 WKDVGGK
+478 
-485 DQEIVAFQR
+485 
-494 GEDSGSQTLFK
+494 
-505 KLLIQGG
+505 
-512 ELMTPPSEL
+512 
-521 APAAMGEL
+521 
-529 VDSIADY
+529 
-536 NNSANAIGFS
+536 
-546 VYYYIDQMYSKP
+546 
-558 GLRLLAVDGVT
+558 
-569 PSNDTLADGSYP
+569 SNYG
-581 LCNDFYAVIH
+581 
-591 PDAAADSPERRLYDW
+591 
-606 LDTDAGQDCIKKS
+606 S
-619 GYVAVGPQTT
+619 GYVWLKLQDNDRYETTATRLYGPQGLVSDLTALQGKYSYVNYLTTDPDGRPMFYGSRSAVGSAYGNVCDVLDADGKVVLQGLASCAGYYSNSLNALPDHVFAAQRGFYVGWMDTSGNWLYCQSIFSSAT
-629 VTIVD
+629 ADDEPSYGY

>member
-1 MKRVVLRIGCGAVCA
+1 MKRVVLRIGCGAVCT

-42 VSVPTDDS
+42 VSVPTDDN

-90 TRSENVSLV
+90 ARSENVSLV
-99 EDSVTGTAD
+99 EDSATGTAD

-183 PVPEGAYSCTL
+183 PVPEGAYSCTV

-211 DYDWDTDYQQNR
+211 DYDWDTDYRQNS

-230 DGTPVYRAE
+230 DGTPVYRAD

-257 KLDVATGEETTD
+257 VLDVTTGEETTD
-269 QILYNTQTGEQYTG
+269 RILYNVLTGEQCTG

-306 MTTEDRGLIS
+306 MTTEDRGLIAA
-316 TFDEQPSQYFPGY
+316 FDEQPSQYFPGY
-329 VVTWHSGEG
+329 VVTWHSGED

-343 YDLETGAK
+343 YDLETGTK
-351 TPLYDVDATD
+351 TPLYDVNATD
-361 NTVAVYALDGST
+361 NTVAVYALDGSLRVYST
-373 ACIPLMAQ
+373 DNGKL
-381 MLADTTGMDL
+381 LTDTTV
-391 EEARSSITVS
+391 EPVEHQQRV
-401 TTAYALENFGLYD
+401 
-414 TTTRMLVVYEA
+414 RM
-425 PDYVKEELQKANVEL
+425 
-440 EQKPIGVDALV
+440 
-451 FIVNE
+451 
-456 DNPVQALSQQQLRD
+456 
-470 IYAGKITN
+470 
-478 WKDVGGK
+478 
-485 DQEIVAFQR
+485 
-494 GEDSGSQTLFK
+494 
-505 KLLIQGG
+505 
-512 ELMTPPSEL
+512 
-521 APAAMGEL
+521 
-529 VDSIADY
+529 
-536 NNSANAIGFS
+536 
-546 VYYYIDQMYSKP
+546 
-558 GLRLLAVDGVT
+558 
-569 PSNDTLADGSYP
+569 SNYG
-581 LCNDFYAVIH
+581 
-591 PDAAADSPERRLYDW
+591 
-606 LDTDAGQDCIKKS
+606 S
-619 GYVAVGPQTT
+619 GYVWLKLQDNDRYETTATRLYGPQGLVSDLTALQGKYSYVNYLTTDPDGRPMFYGSRSAVGSAYGNVCDVLDADGKVVLQGLASCAGYYSNSLNALPDHVFAAQRGFYVGWMDTSGNWLYCQSIFSSAT
-629 VTIVD
+629 ADDEPSYGY

>member
-61 DSRLRVLYCDSRS
+61 DGRLRVLYCDSRS

-90 TRSENVSLV
+90 ARSENVSLV
-99 EDSVTGTAD
+99 EDSATGTAD

-183 PVPEGAYSCTL
+183 PVPEGAYSCTV

-211 DYDWDTDYQQNR
+211 DYDWDMDYQQNS

-230 DGTPVYRAE
+230 DGTPVYRAD

-257 KLDVATGEETTD
+257 VLDVTTGEETTD
-269 QILYNTQTGEQYTG
+269 RILYNVLTGEQCTG
-283 FLQVYPGGLASFSTS
+283 FLQVYPGGLASFSTG

-306 MTTEDRGLIS
+306 MTTEDRGLIAA
-316 TFDEQPSQYFPGY
+316 FDEQPSQYFPGY
-329 VVTWHSGEG
+329 VVTWHSGED

-351 TPLYDVDATD
+351 TPLYDVDTTD
-361 NTVAVYALDGST
+361 NTIAVYALDGSLRVYSKDNGKLLT
-373 ACIPLMAQ
+373 
-381 MLADTTGMDL
+381 DTTV
-391 EEARSSITVS
+391 EPVEHQQRV
-401 TTAYALENFGLYD
+401 
-414 TTTRMLVVYEA
+414 RM
-425 PDYVKEELQKANVEL
+425 
-440 EQKPIGVDALV
+440 
-451 FIVNE
+451 
-456 DNPVQALSQQQLRD
+456 
-470 IYAGKITN
+470 
-478 WKDVGGK
+478 
-485 DQEIVAFQR
+485 
-494 GEDSGSQTLFK
+494 
-505 KLLIQGG
+505 
-512 ELMTPPSEL
+512 
-521 APAAMGEL
+521 
-529 VDSIADY
+529 
-536 NNSANAIGFS
+536 
-546 VYYYIDQMYSKP
+546 
-558 GLRLLAVDGVT
+558 
-569 PSNDTLADGSYP
+569 SNYG
-581 LCNDFYAVIH
+581 
-591 PDAAADSPERRLYDW
+591 
-606 LDTDAGQDCIKKS
+606 S
-619 GYVAVGPQTT
+619 GYVWLKLQDNDRYETTATRLYGPQGLVSDLTALQGKYSYVNYLTTDPDGRPMFYGSRSAVGSAYGNVCDVLDADGKVVLQGLASCAGYYSNSLNALPDHVFAAQRGFYVGWMDTSGNWLYCQSIFSSAT
-629 VTIVD
+629 ADDEPSYGY

>member
-1 MKRVVLRIGCGAVCA
+1 MKRVVLRIGCGAVCT

-61 DSRLRVLYCDSRS
+61 DSRLRVLYCDGRS

-99 EDSVTGTAD
+99 EDSATGTAD

-146 QNGLLVLQESRLIDG
+146 QNDLLVLQESRLIDG

-183 PVPEGAYSCTL
+183 PVPEGAYSCTV

-211 DYDWDTDYQQNR
+211 DYDWDTDYQQNS

-230 DGTPVYRAE
+230 DGTPVYRAD
-239 AASAYRLFYDS
+239 AASAHRLFYDS

-257 KLDVATGEETTD
+257 ELDVTTGEETTD
-269 QILYNTQTGEQYTG
+269 RILYNVLTGEQCTG
-283 FLQVYPGGLASFSTS
+283 FLQVYPGGLASFSTG

-306 MTTEDRGLIS
+306 MTTEDRGLIAA
-316 TFDEQPSQYFPGY
+316 FDEQPSQYFPGY
-329 VVTWHSGEG
+329 VVTWHSGED

-351 TPLYDVDATD
+351 TPLYDVDAAD
-361 NTVAVYALDGST
+361 NTVAVYALDGSLRVYSKDNSKLLT
-373 ACIPLMAQ
+373 
-381 MLADTTGMDL
+381 DTTVEPVEHQQRVRMSNCGSGYVWL
-391 EEARSSITVS
+391 ELQDNDRYE
-401 TTAYALENFGLYD
+401 TTATRLYGPQGLVSDLTALQGKYSYVNYLTTDPDGRPMFYGSRAAVGSAYGSVCDVLDTDGKVVLQGLSSCTGYYSNS
-414 TTTRMLVVYEA
+414 LNA
-425 PDYVKEELQKANVEL
+425 LPDH
-440 EQKPIGVDALV
+440 V
-451 FIVNE
+451 F
-456 DNPVQALSQQQLRD
+456 A
-470 IYAGKITN
+470 A
-478 WKDVGGK
+478 
-485 DQEIVAFQR
+485 QR
-494 GEDSGSQTLFK
+494 GFYVGWMDTSGNWLYCQ
-505 KLLIQGG
+505 
-512 ELMTPPSEL
+512 
-521 APAAMGEL
+521 
-529 VDSIADY
+529 SI
-536 NNSANAIGFS
+536 FS
-546 VYYYIDQMYSKP
+546 S
-558 GLRLLAVDGVT
+558 
-569 PSNDTLADGSYP
+569 
-581 LCNDFYAVIH
+581 
-591 PDAAADSPERRLYDW
+591 AAADDVPSY
-606 LDTDAGQDCIKKS
+606 
-619 GYVAVGPQTT
+619 GY
-629 VTIVD
+629 

>member
-1 MKRVVLRIGCGAVCA
+1 MKRVVLRIGCGAVCT

-23 CGCALLPPATG
+23 CGCTLLPPATG

-42 VSVPTDDS
+42 VSVPTDDN

-90 TRSENVSLV
+90 ARSENVSLV
-99 EDSVTGTAD
+99 EDSATGTAD

-183 PVPEGAYSCTL
+183 PVPEGAYSCTV

-211 DYDWDTDYQQNR
+211 DYDWDTDYRQNS

-230 DGTPVYRAE
+230 DGTPVYRAD

-257 KLDVATGEETTD
+257 VLDVTTGEETTD
-269 QILYNTQTGEQYTG
+269 RILYNVLTGEQCTG

-306 MTTEDRGLIS
+306 MTTEDRGLIAA
-316 TFDEQPSQYFPGY
+316 FDEQPSQYFPGY
-329 VVTWHSGEG
+329 VVTWHSGED

-343 YDLETGAK
+343 YDLETGTK
-351 TPLYDVDATD
+351 TPLYDVNATD
-361 NTVAVYALDGST
+361 NTVAVYALDGSLRVYST
-373 ACIPLMAQ
+373 DNGKL
-381 MLADTTGMDL
+381 LTDTTV
-391 EEARSSITVS
+391 EPVEHQQRV
-401 TTAYALENFGLYD
+401 
-414 TTTRMLVVYEA
+414 RM
-425 PDYVKEELQKANVEL
+425 
-440 EQKPIGVDALV
+440 
-451 FIVNE
+451 
-456 DNPVQALSQQQLRD
+456 
-470 IYAGKITN
+470 
-478 WKDVGGK
+478 
-485 DQEIVAFQR
+485 
-494 GEDSGSQTLFK
+494 
-505 KLLIQGG
+505 
-512 ELMTPPSEL
+512 
-521 APAAMGEL
+521 
-529 VDSIADY
+529 
-536 NNSANAIGFS
+536 
-546 VYYYIDQMYSKP
+546 
-558 GLRLLAVDGVT
+558 
-569 PSNDTLADGSYP
+569 SNYG
-581 LCNDFYAVIH
+581 
-591 PDAAADSPERRLYDW
+591 
-606 LDTDAGQDCIKKS
+606 S
-619 GYVAVGPQTT
+619 GYVWLKLQDNDRYETTATRLYGPQGLVSDLTALQGKYSYVNYLTTDPDGRPMFYGSRSAVGSAYGNVCDVLDADGKVVLQGLASCAGYYSNSLNALPDHVFAAQRGFYVGWMDTSGNWLYCQSIFSSAT
-629 VTIVD
+629 ADDELSYGY

>member
-61 DSRLRVLYCDSRS
+61 DSRLRVLYCDGRS

-99 EDSVTGTAD
+99 QDSVTGAAD

-126 LYDKTGT
+126 LYDKTDT

-146 QNGLLVLQESRLIDG
+146 QNGLLVLQESRLVDG
-161 GYVPESGYGTC
+161 RYVPESGYGTC

-211 DYDWDTDYQQNR
+211 DYDWDTDYQQNS

-230 DGTPVYRAE
+230 DGTTVYRAD

-257 KLDVATGEETTD
+257 ELDIAAGAETTD
-269 QILYNTQTGEQYTG
+269 QILYNVLTGEQCTG

-306 MTTEDRGLIS
+306 MTTEDRGLIAA
-316 TFDEQPSQYFPGY
+316 FDEQPSQYFPGY
-329 VVTWHSGEG
+329 VITWRSGEG

-361 NTVAVYALDGST
+361 STIAVYALDGSLRIYSKDNGKLLT
-373 ACIPLMAQ
+373 
-381 MLADTTGMDL
+381 DTTVEPVEHQQRVRMSNCGSGYVWL
-391 EEARSSITVS
+391 ELQDNDRYE
-401 TTAYALENFGLYD
+401 TTA
-414 TTTRMLVVYEA
+414 T
-425 PDYVKEELQKANVEL
+425 
-440 EQKPIGVDALV
+440 
-451 FIVNE
+451 
-456 DNPVQALSQQQLRD
+456 
-470 IYAGKITN
+470 
-478 WKDVGGK
+478 
-485 DQEIVAFQR
+485 
-494 GEDSGSQTLFK
+494 
-505 KLLIQGG
+505 
-512 ELMTPPSEL
+512 
-521 APAAMGEL
+521 
-529 VDSIADY
+529 
-536 NNSANAIGFS
+536 
-546 VYYYIDQMYSKP
+546 
-558 GLRLLAVDGVT
+558 
-569 PSNDTLADGSYP
+569 
-581 LCNDFYAVIH
+581 
-591 PDAAADSPERRLYDW
+591 RLYGPQGLVSDLTALQGKYSYVNYLTTDPDGRPMFYGSRAAVGSSYGSVCDV
-606 LDTDAGQDCIKKS
+606 LDTDGKVVLQGLSSCAGYYSNSLNALPDHVFAAQRGFYVGWMDTS
-619 GYVAVGPQTT
+619 GNWLYCQSIFSSATADDEPSYGY
-629 VTIVD
+629 

>member
-1 MKRVVLRIGCGAVCA
+1 MKSVVLRIGCGAVCA

-34 VPGAASSA
+34 VPGAAGSA

-61 DSRLRVLYCDSRS
+61 DSRLRVLYCYGHS

-90 TRSENVSLV
+90 ARSENVSLV
-99 EDSVTGTAD
+99 EDSATGTAA

-133 EVMSFEGEQSATL
+133 EIMSFEGEQSATL

-211 DYDWDTDYQQNR
+211 DYDWDTDYQQNS

-230 DGTPVYRAE
+230 DGNPIYRAD

-257 KLDVATGEETTD
+257 ELDVATGEETTD
-269 QILYNTQTGEQYTG
+269 QILYNVLTGEQCTG
-283 FLQVYPGGLASFSTS
+283 FLQVYPGGLASFSTG

-306 MTTEDRGLIS
+306 MTTEDRGLIA

-329 VVTWHSGEG
+329 VVTWHSGED

-361 NTVAVYALDGST
+361 STIAVYALDGSLRVYSKDNGKLLT
-373 ACIPLMAQ
+373 
-381 MLADTTGMDL
+381 DTTV
-391 EEARSSITVS
+391 EPVEHQQRV
-401 TTAYALENFGLYD
+401 
-414 TTTRMLVVYEA
+414 RM
-425 PDYVKEELQKANVEL
+425 
-440 EQKPIGVDALV
+440 
-451 FIVNE
+451 
-456 DNPVQALSQQQLRD
+456 
-470 IYAGKITN
+470 
-478 WKDVGGK
+478 
-485 DQEIVAFQR
+485 
-494 GEDSGSQTLFK
+494 
-505 KLLIQGG
+505 
-512 ELMTPPSEL
+512 
-521 APAAMGEL
+521 
-529 VDSIADY
+529 
-536 NNSANAIGFS
+536 
-546 VYYYIDQMYSKP
+546 
-558 GLRLLAVDGVT
+558 
-569 PSNDTLADGSYP
+569 SNCG
-581 LCNDFYAVIH
+581 
-591 PDAAADSPERRLYDW
+591 
-606 LDTDAGQDCIKKS
+606 S
-619 GYVAVGPQTT
+619 GYVWLELQDNDRYETTATRLYGPQGLVSDLTALQGKYSYVNYLTT
-629 VTIVD
+629 DPDGRPVFCGSRAAAGSAYGNVYDVLDADGKVVLQGLASCTGYYSNSLNALPDHVFAAQRGFYVGWMDTSGNWLYCQSIFSSATADDEPSYGY

>member
-1 MKRVVLRIGCGAVCA
+1 MKRVVLRIGCGAVCT

-23 CGCALLPPATG
+23 CGCTLLPPATG

-42 VSVPTDDS
+42 VSVPTDDN

-99 EDSVTGTAD
+99 EDSATGTAD

-183 PVPEGAYSCTL
+183 PVPEGAYSCTV

-211 DYDWDTDYQQNR
+211 DYDWDTDYRQNS

-230 DGTPVYRAE
+230 DGTPVYRAD

-257 KLDVATGEETTD
+257 VLDVTTGEETTD
-269 QILYNTQTGEQYTG
+269 RILYNVLTGEQCTG

-306 MTTEDRGLIS
+306 MTTEDRGLIAA
-316 TFDEQPSQYFPGY
+316 FDEQPSQYFPGY
-329 VVTWHSGEG
+329 VVTWHSGED

-343 YDLETGAK
+343 YDLETGTK
-351 TPLYDVDATD
+351 TPLYDVNATD
-361 NTVAVYALDGST
+361 NTVAVYALDGSLRVYST
-373 ACIPLMAQ
+373 DNGKL
-381 MLADTTGMDL
+381 LTDTTV
-391 EEARSSITVS
+391 EPVEHQQRV
-401 TTAYALENFGLYD
+401 
-414 TTTRMLVVYEA
+414 RM
-425 PDYVKEELQKANVEL
+425 
-440 EQKPIGVDALV
+440 
-451 FIVNE
+451 
-456 DNPVQALSQQQLRD
+456 
-470 IYAGKITN
+470 
-478 WKDVGGK
+478 
-485 DQEIVAFQR
+485 
-494 GEDSGSQTLFK
+494 
-505 KLLIQGG
+505 
-512 ELMTPPSEL
+512 
-521 APAAMGEL
+521 
-529 VDSIADY
+529 
-536 NNSANAIGFS
+536 
-546 VYYYIDQMYSKP
+546 
-558 GLRLLAVDGVT
+558 
-569 PSNDTLADGSYP
+569 SNYG
-581 LCNDFYAVIH
+581 
-591 PDAAADSPERRLYDW
+591 
-606 LDTDAGQDCIKKS
+606 S
-619 GYVAVGPQTT
+619 GYVWLKLQDNDRYETTATRLYGPQGLVSDLTALQGKYSYVNYLTTDPDGRPMFYGSRSAVGSAYGNVCDVLDADGKVVLQGLASCAGYYSNSLNALPDHVFAAQRGFYVGWMDTSGNWLYCQSIFSSAT
-629 VTIVD
+629 ADDEPSYGY

>member
-1 MKRVVLRIGCGAVCA
+1 MKRVVLRIGCGAVCT

-42 VSVPTDDS
+42 VSVPTDDN

-90 TRSENVSLV
+90 ARSENVSLV
-99 EDSVTGTAD
+99 EDSATGTAD

-183 PVPEGAYSCTL
+183 PVPEGAYSCTV

-211 DYDWDTDYQQNR
+211 DYDWDTDYRQNS

-230 DGTPVYRAE
+230 DGTPVYRAD

-257 KLDVATGEETTD
+257 VLDVTTGEETTD
-269 QILYNTQTGEQYTG
+269 RILYNVLTGEQCTG

-306 MTTEDRGLIS
+306 MTTEDRGLIAA
-316 TFDEQPSQYFPGY
+316 FDEQPSQYFPGY
-329 VVTWHSGEG
+329 VVTWHSGED

-343 YDLETGAK
+343 YDLETGTK
-351 TPLYDVDATD
+351 TPLYDVNATD
-361 NTVAVYALDGST
+361 NTVAVYALDGSLRVYST
-373 ACIPLMAQ
+373 DNGKL
-381 MLADTTGMDL
+381 LTDTTV
-391 EEARSSITVS
+391 EPVEHQQRV
-401 TTAYALENFGLYD
+401 
-414 TTTRMLVVYEA
+414 RM
-425 PDYVKEELQKANVEL
+425 
-440 EQKPIGVDALV
+440 
-451 FIVNE
+451 
-456 DNPVQALSQQQLRD
+456 
-470 IYAGKITN
+470 
-478 WKDVGGK
+478 
-485 DQEIVAFQR
+485 
-494 GEDSGSQTLFK
+494 
-505 KLLIQGG
+505 
-512 ELMTPPSEL
+512 
-521 APAAMGEL
+521 
-529 VDSIADY
+529 
-536 NNSANAIGFS
+536 
-546 VYYYIDQMYSKP
+546 
-558 GLRLLAVDGVT
+558 
-569 PSNDTLADGSYP
+569 SNCG
-581 LCNDFYAVIH
+581 
-591 PDAAADSPERRLYDW
+591 
-606 LDTDAGQDCIKKS
+606 S
-619 GYVAVGPQTT
+619 GYVWLKLQDNDRYETTATRLYGPQGLVSDLTALQGKYSYINYLTT
-629 VTIVD
+629 DPDGRPMFYGSRAAAGSAYGNVYDVLDADGKVVLQGLSSCTGYYSNSLNALPDHVFAAQRGFYVGWMDTSGNWLYCQSIFSSATADDVPSYGY

>member
-61 DSRLRVLYCDSRS
+61 DGRLRVLYCDGRS

-99 EDSVTGTAD
+99 QDSTTGTAD

-133 EVMSFEGEQSATL
+133 EVMAFEGEQSATL

-183 PVPEGAYSCTL
+183 PVPEGAYGCTL

-211 DYDWDTDYQQNR
+211 DYDWDTDYQQNS

-230 DGTPVYRAE
+230 DGTPVYRAD

-257 KLDVATGEETTD
+257 ELDVATGEETTD
-269 QILYNTQTGEQYTG
+269 RILYNVLTGEQCTG
-283 FLQVYPGGLASFSTS
+283 FLQVYPGGLVSFSTG

-306 MTTEDRGLIS
+306 MTTEDRGLIAA
-316 TFDEQPSQYFPGY
+316 FDEQPSQYFPGY
-329 VVTWHSGEG
+329 VVTWHSGED

-343 YDLETGAK
+343 YDLETGTK
-351 TPLYDVDATD
+351 TPLYDVNTTD
-361 NTVAVYALDGST
+361 NTIAVYALDGSLRVYSKDNGKLLT
-373 ACIPLMAQ
+373 
-381 MLADTTGMDL
+381 DTTVEPVEHQQRVRMSNCGSGYVWLKLQDNDRY
-391 EEARSSITVS
+391 E
-401 TTAYALENFGLYD
+401 TTATRLYGPQGLVSDLTALQGKYSYVNYLTTDPDGRPMFYGSRAAAGSAYGNVCDVLDADGKVVLQGLASCAGYYSNS
-414 TTTRMLVVYEA
+414 LNA
-425 PDYVKEELQKANVEL
+425 LPDH
-440 EQKPIGVDALV
+440 V
-451 FIVNE
+451 F
-456 DNPVQALSQQQLRD
+456 A
-470 IYAGKITN
+470 A
-478 WKDVGGK
+478 
-485 DQEIVAFQR
+485 QR
-494 GEDSGSQTLFK
+494 GFYVGWMDTSGNWLYCQ
-505 KLLIQGG
+505 
-512 ELMTPPSEL
+512 
-521 APAAMGEL
+521 
-529 VDSIADY
+529 SI
-536 NNSANAIGFS
+536 FS
-546 VYYYIDQMYSKP
+546 S
-558 GLRLLAVDGVT
+558 
-569 PSNDTLADGSYP
+569 
-581 LCNDFYAVIH
+581 
-591 PDAAADSPERRLYDW
+591 AAADDEPSY
-606 LDTDAGQDCIKKS
+606 
-619 GYVAVGPQTT
+619 GY
-629 VTIVD
+629 

>member
-1 MKRVVLRIGCGAVCA
+1 MKRVVLRIGCGAVCT

-42 VSVPTDDS
+42 VSVPTDDN

-90 TRSENVSLV
+90 ARSENVSLV
-99 EDSVTGTAD
+99 EDSATGTAD

-118 GRGGRRTA
+118 GRGRRRTA

-183 PVPEGAYSCTL
+183 PVPEGAYSCTV

-211 DYDWDTDYQQNR
+211 DYDWDTDYRQNS

-230 DGTPVYRAE
+230 DGTPVYRAD

-257 KLDVATGEETTD
+257 VLDVTTGEETTD
-269 QILYNTQTGEQYTG
+269 RILYNVLTGEQCTG

-306 MTTEDRGLIS
+306 MTTEDRGLIAA
-316 TFDEQPSQYFPGY
+316 FDEQPSQYFPGY
-329 VVTWHSGEG
+329 VVTWHSGED

-343 YDLETGAK
+343 YDLETGTK
-351 TPLYDVDATD
+351 TPLYDVNATD
-361 NTVAVYALDGST
+361 NTVAVYALDGSLRVYST
-373 ACIPLMAQ
+373 DNGKL
-381 MLADTTGMDL
+381 LTDTTV
-391 EEARSSITVS
+391 EPVEHQQRV
-401 TTAYALENFGLYD
+401 
-414 TTTRMLVVYEA
+414 RM
-425 PDYVKEELQKANVEL
+425 
-440 EQKPIGVDALV
+440 
-451 FIVNE
+451 
-456 DNPVQALSQQQLRD
+456 
-470 IYAGKITN
+470 
-478 WKDVGGK
+478 
-485 DQEIVAFQR
+485 
-494 GEDSGSQTLFK
+494 
-505 KLLIQGG
+505 
-512 ELMTPPSEL
+512 
-521 APAAMGEL
+521 
-529 VDSIADY
+529 
-536 NNSANAIGFS
+536 
-546 VYYYIDQMYSKP
+546 
-558 GLRLLAVDGVT
+558 
-569 PSNDTLADGSYP
+569 SNYG
-581 LCNDFYAVIH
+581 
-591 PDAAADSPERRLYDW
+591 
-606 LDTDAGQDCIKKS
+606 S
-619 GYVAVGPQTT
+619 GYVWLKLQDNDRYETTATRLYGPQGLVSDLTALQGKYSYVNYLTTDPDGRPMFYGSRSAVGSAYGNVCDVLDADGKVVLQGLASCAGYYSNSLNALPDHVFAAQRGFYVGWMDTSGNWLYCQSIFSSAT
-629 VTIVD
+629 ADDEPSYGY

>member
-1 MKRVVLRIGCGAVCA
+1 MKRVVLRIGCGAVCT

-42 VSVPTDDS
+42 VSVPTDDN

-61 DSRLRVLYCDSRS
+61 DGRLRVLYYYGRS

-90 TRSENVSLV
+90 ARSENVSLG
-99 EDSVTGTAD
+99 EDSATGTAD

-211 DYDWDTDYQQNR
+211 DYDWDTDYQQNS
-223 WVVVQEK
+223 WVVMQEK
-230 DGTPVYRAE
+230 DGTPVYRAD

-257 KLDVATGEETTD
+257 VLDVTTGEETTD
-269 QILYNTQTGEQYTG
+269 RILYNVLTGEQCTG

-306 MTTEDRGLIS
+306 MTTEDRGLIAA
-316 TFDEQPSQYFPGY
+316 FDEQPSQYFPGY
-329 VVTWHSGEG
+329 VVTWHSGED

-343 YDLETGAK
+343 YDLETGTK
-351 TPLYDVDATD
+351 TPLYDVNATD
-361 NTVAVYALDGST
+361 NTVAVYALDGSLRVYST
-373 ACIPLMAQ
+373 DNGKL
-381 MLADTTGMDL
+381 LTDTTVEPVEHQQRVRMSNCGNGYVWLKLQDNDRY
-391 EEARSSITVS
+391 E
-401 TTAYALENFGLYD
+401 TTATRLYGPQGLVSDLTALQGKYSYVNYLTTDPDGRPMFYGSRAAAGSAYGNVCDVLDADGKVVLHGLSSCTGYYSNS
-414 TTTRMLVVYEA
+414 LNA
-425 PDYVKEELQKANVEL
+425 LPDH
-440 EQKPIGVDALV
+440 V
-451 FIVNE
+451 F
-456 DNPVQALSQQQLRD
+456 A
-470 IYAGKITN
+470 A
-478 WKDVGGK
+478 
-485 DQEIVAFQR
+485 QR
-494 GEDSGSQTLFK
+494 GFYVGWMDTSGNWLYCQSIFSSATADDV
-505 KLLIQGG
+505 
-512 ELMTPPSEL
+512 PS
-521 APAAMGEL
+521 
-529 VDSIADY
+529 Y
-536 NNSANAIGFS
+536 
-546 VYYYIDQMYSKP
+546 
-558 GLRLLAVDGVT
+558 
-569 PSNDTLADGSYP
+569 
-581 LCNDFYAVIH
+581 
-591 PDAAADSPERRLYDW
+591 
-606 LDTDAGQDCIKKS
+606 
-619 GYVAVGPQTT
+619 GY
-629 VTIVD
+629 

>member
-1 MKRVVLRIGCGAVCA
+1 MKRVVLRIGCGAVCT

-42 VSVPTDDS
+42 VSVPTDDN

-61 DSRLRVLYCDSRS
+61 DGRLRVLYYYGRS

-90 TRSENVSLV
+90 ARSENVSLV
-99 EDSVTGTAD
+99 EDSATGTAD

-211 DYDWDTDYQQNR
+211 DYDWDTDYQQNS
-223 WVVVQEK
+223 WVVMQEK
-230 DGTPVYRAE
+230 DGTPVYRAD

-257 KLDVATGEETTD
+257 VLDVTTGEETTD
-269 QILYNTQTGEQYTG
+269 RILYNVLTGEQCTG

-306 MTTEDRGLIS
+306 MTTEDRGLIAA
-316 TFDEQPSQYFPGY
+316 FDEQPSQYFPGY
-329 VVTWHSGEG
+329 VVTWHSGED

-343 YDLETGAK
+343 YDLETGTK
-351 TPLYDVDATD
+351 TPLYEVNATD
-361 NTVAVYALDGST
+361 NTVAVYALDGSLRVYST
-373 ACIPLMAQ
+373 DNGKL
-381 MLADTTGMDL
+381 LTDTTVEPVEHQQRVRMSNCGNGYVWLKLQDNDRY
-391 EEARSSITVS
+391 E
-401 TTAYALENFGLYD
+401 TTATRLYGPQGLVSDLTALQGKYSYVNYLTTDPDGRPMFYGSRAAAGSAYGNVCDVLDADGKVVLHGLSSCTGYYSNS
-414 TTTRMLVVYEA
+414 LNA
-425 PDYVKEELQKANVEL
+425 LPDH
-440 EQKPIGVDALV
+440 V
-451 FIVNE
+451 F
-456 DNPVQALSQQQLRD
+456 A
-470 IYAGKITN
+470 A
-478 WKDVGGK
+478 
-485 DQEIVAFQR
+485 QR
-494 GEDSGSQTLFK
+494 GFYVGWMDTSGNWLYCQSIFSSATADDV
-505 KLLIQGG
+505 
-512 ELMTPPSEL
+512 PS
-521 APAAMGEL
+521 
-529 VDSIADY
+529 Y
-536 NNSANAIGFS
+536 
-546 VYYYIDQMYSKP
+546 
-558 GLRLLAVDGVT
+558 
-569 PSNDTLADGSYP
+569 
-581 LCNDFYAVIH
+581 
-591 PDAAADSPERRLYDW
+591 
-606 LDTDAGQDCIKKS
+606 
-619 GYVAVGPQTT
+619 GY
-629 VTIVD
+629 

>member
-61 DSRLRVLYCDSRS
+61 DDRLRVLYCDSRS

-90 TRSENVSLV
+90 ARSENVSLV
-99 EDSVTGTAD
+99 EDSATGTAD

-183 PVPEGAYSCTL
+183 SVPEGAYSCTL

-211 DYDWDTDYQQNR
+211 DYDWDTDYQQNS
-223 WVVVQEK
+223 WVVMQEK

-257 KLDVATGEETTD
+257 VLDVTTGEETTD
-269 QILYNTQTGEQYTG
+269 RILYNVLTGEQCTG

-306 MTTEDRGLIS
+306 MTTEDRGLIAA
-316 TFDEQPSQYFPGY
+316 FDEQPSQYFPGY
-329 VVTWHSGEG
+329 VVTWHSGED

-343 YDLETGAK
+343 YDLETGTK
-351 TPLYDVDATD
+351 TPLYDVNATD
-361 NTVAVYALDGST
+361 NTVAVYALDGSLRVYST
-373 ACIPLMAQ
+373 DNGKL
-381 MLADTTGMDL
+381 LTDTTV
-391 EEARSSITVS
+391 EPVEHQQRV
-401 TTAYALENFGLYD
+401 
-414 TTTRMLVVYEA
+414 RM
-425 PDYVKEELQKANVEL
+425 
-440 EQKPIGVDALV
+440 
-451 FIVNE
+451 
-456 DNPVQALSQQQLRD
+456 
-470 IYAGKITN
+470 
-478 WKDVGGK
+478 
-485 DQEIVAFQR
+485 
-494 GEDSGSQTLFK
+494 
-505 KLLIQGG
+505 
-512 ELMTPPSEL
+512 
-521 APAAMGEL
+521 
-529 VDSIADY
+529 
-536 NNSANAIGFS
+536 
-546 VYYYIDQMYSKP
+546 
-558 GLRLLAVDGVT
+558 
-569 PSNDTLADGSYP
+569 SNCG
-581 LCNDFYAVIH
+581 
-591 PDAAADSPERRLYDW
+591 
-606 LDTDAGQDCIKKS
+606 S
-619 GYVAVGPQTT
+619 GYVWLKLQDNDRYETTATRLYGPQGLVSDLTALQGKYSYVNYLTT
-629 VTIVD
+629 DPDGRPMFYGSRAAAGSAYGNVCDVLDADGKVVLHGLSSCTGYYSNSLNALPDHVFAAQRGFYVGWMDTSGNWLYCQSIFSSATADDVPSYGY

>member
-61 DSRLRVLYCDSRS
+61 DDRLRVLYCYDRA

-81 CGSTPLHQS
+81 CGSTPLHQAA
-90 TRSENVSLV
+90 RSENVSLV
-99 EDSVTGTAD
+99 EDSATGIAD

-133 EVMSFEGEQSATL
+133 EVMSFEGEQNATL

-183 PVPEGAYSCTL
+183 PVPEGAYSCTV

-211 DYDWDTDYQQNR
+211 DYDWDTDYQQNS

-230 DGTPVYRAE
+230 DGTPVYRAD

-250 DTLSDWV
+250 NTLSDWV
-257 KLDVATGEETTD
+257 ELDIATGEETTD
-269 QILYNTQTGEQYTG
+269 QILYNTQTGEQYAG
-283 FLQVYPGGLASFSTS
+283 FLQVYPSGLASFSS
-298 DGRYELRD
+298 GNGRYELRD
-306 MTTEDRGLIS
+306 MTTEDRGLIAA
-316 TFDEQPSQYFPGY
+316 FDEQPSQYFPGY
-329 VVTWHSGEG
+329 VVTWHSGED

-351 TPLYDVDATD
+351 TPLYDVNATD
-361 NTVAVYALDGST
+361 NTVAVYALDGSLRVYST
-373 ACIPLMAQ
+373 DNGKL
-381 MLADTTGMDL
+381 LTDTT
-391 EEARSSITVS
+391 
-401 TTAYALENFGLYD
+401 
-414 TTTRMLVVYEA
+414 
-425 PDYVKEELQKANVEL
+425 VE
-440 EQKPIGVDALV
+440 
-451 FIVNE
+451 
-456 DNPVQALSQQQLRD
+456 PVEHQQRVQM
-470 IYAGKITN
+470 TN
-478 WKDVGGK
+478 CG
-485 DQEIVAFQR
+485 
-494 GEDSGSQTLFK
+494 
-505 KLLIQGG
+505 
-512 ELMTPPSEL
+512 
-521 APAAMGEL
+521 
-529 VDSIADY
+529 
-536 NNSANAIGFS
+536 
-546 VYYYIDQMYSKP
+546 
-558 GLRLLAVDGVT
+558 
-569 PSNDTLADGSYP
+569 
-581 LCNDFYAVIH
+581 
-591 PDAAADSPERRLYDW
+591 
-606 LDTDAGQDCIKKS
+606 S
-619 GYVAVGPQTT
+619 GYVWLELQDNDRYETTATRLYGPQGLVSDLTALQGKYSYINYLTTDPSGRPMFYGSRSAVGSAYGNVYDVLDADGKVVLQGLSSCTGYYSNSLNALPDHVFAAQRGFYVGWMDTSGNWLYCQS
-629 VTIVD
+629 IFSSASADDEPSYGY

>member
-1 MKRVVLRIGCGAVCA
+1 MKRVVLRIGCGALCA

-42 VSVPTDDS
+42 VSVPTDDN

-90 TRSENVSLV
+90 ARSENVSLV
-99 EDSVTGTAD
+99 EDSATGAAD
-108 YWLRSWSDPT
+108 YWLRSWSDHT

-133 EVMSFEGEQSATL
+133 EVLSFEGEQNATL

-172 QVIDLATGAAL
+172 QVINLATGAAL
-183 PVPEGAYSCTL
+183 PVPEGAYSCTV

-211 DYDWDTDYQQNR
+211 DYDWDTDYRQNS

-230 DGTPVYRAE
+230 DGTPVYRAD

-257 KLDVATGEETTD
+257 VLDVTTGEETTD
-269 QILYNTQTGEQYTG
+269 RILYNVLTGEQCTG

-306 MTTEDRGLIS
+306 MTTEDRGLIAA
-316 TFDEQPSQYFPGY
+316 FDEQPSQYFPGY
-329 VVTWHSGEG
+329 VVTWHSGED

-343 YDLETGAK
+343 YDLETGTK
-351 TPLYDVDATD
+351 TPLYDVNATD
-361 NTVAVYALDGST
+361 NTVAVYALDGSLRVYST
-373 ACIPLMAQ
+373 DNGKL
-381 MLADTTGMDL
+381 LTDTTV
-391 EEARSSITVS
+391 EPVEHQQRV
-401 TTAYALENFGLYD
+401 
-414 TTTRMLVVYEA
+414 RM
-425 PDYVKEELQKANVEL
+425 
-440 EQKPIGVDALV
+440 
-451 FIVNE
+451 
-456 DNPVQALSQQQLRD
+456 
-470 IYAGKITN
+470 
-478 WKDVGGK
+478 
-485 DQEIVAFQR
+485 
-494 GEDSGSQTLFK
+494 
-505 KLLIQGG
+505 
-512 ELMTPPSEL
+512 
-521 APAAMGEL
+521 
-529 VDSIADY
+529 
-536 NNSANAIGFS
+536 
-546 VYYYIDQMYSKP
+546 
-558 GLRLLAVDGVT
+558 
-569 PSNDTLADGSYP
+569 SNCG
-581 LCNDFYAVIH
+581 
-591 PDAAADSPERRLYDW
+591 
-606 LDTDAGQDCIKKS
+606 S
-619 GYVAVGPQTT
+619 GYVWLKLQDNDRYETTATRLYGPQGLVSDLTALQGKYSYINYLTT
-629 VTIVD
+629 DPDGRPMFYGSRDAAGSAYGSVYDVLDADGKVVLQGLASCTGYYSNSLNALPDHVFAAQRGFYVGWMDTSGNWLYCQSIFSSATADDEPSYGY